1 MYLLLIVIYA
11 LLMIILQTV
20 VFARL
25 NFFGI
30 SPDLILVSVISFAV
44 LGGRSKATLFAA
56 GSSFVQDVLSFG
68 IYMHTIT
75 RVVVCSLV
83 SSVKGSFAGSEYSL
97 TAGLVVFFTPVI
109 LIIEGGFYWLFS
121 GRPIDIGQLLFTIL
135 IATFYN
141 LFMVPII
148 FPIVKKLSHA

>member
-1 MYLLLIVIYA
+1 MYLLMIVIYT
-11 LLMIILQTV
+11 LLVIVLQTV

-44 LGGRSKATLFAA
+44 LERRSRATLFAA
-56 GSSFVQDVLSFG
+56 GSSFLQDILSFG

-83 SSVKGSFAGSEYSL
+83 STVKESFAGSEYSL
-97 TAGLVVFFTPVI
+97 IAGLVMFFTPLI
-109 LIIEGGFYWLFS
+109 LIIEGGFYWLFG
-121 GRPIDIGQLLFTIL
+121 GRPIDIRQLLLTIFV
-135 IATFYN
+135 ATFYN
-141 LFMVPII
+141 LVMVPII